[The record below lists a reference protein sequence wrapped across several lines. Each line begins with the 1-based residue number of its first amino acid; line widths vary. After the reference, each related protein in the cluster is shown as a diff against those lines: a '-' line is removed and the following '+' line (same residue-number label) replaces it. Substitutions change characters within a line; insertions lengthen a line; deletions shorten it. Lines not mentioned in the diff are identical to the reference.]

1 MKRRPN
7 PTLAG
12 SLSSMLFLLLMS
24 VATAGTNTI
33 ETPTYSTA
41 DGKHRGDITV
51 TPLMSNQV
59 ADKMGKFRLSYSL
72 WTLVGEPVQD
82 YLFSWDWPKGEITVG
97 NAMIDGKQVPV
108 TTKDLAKYPDLLGR
122 FVAVKPVGLTL
133 TASIDFYPK
142 GKPGQA
148 AWAGPEW
155 VGRLTIKPDFIQ
167 AAGKPGLSFSPG
179 SPDWADF
186 FSLIP
191 VSHEPAG
198 KAERARLHKKIWAE
212 SREVR
217 LRNLEITQIEWPD
230 GEFTSILRD
239 YARLESQEG
248 KIADTKPTEPKEPK
262 INPFELAIAKN
273 ATKAA
278 NPFENPAPKTESAAP
293 NLTASQTGRGWKY
306 LTREESTAPSFPAT
320 QTGIPQTQTSSTSA
334 EAHSTHDSNT
344 RVIYAVV
351 SNWLSP
357 VLEHRFHL
365 SASGAPGCEQNPEC
379 REQMAKD
386 KANQQ
391 IFNAFQRSRAYGVFN
406 IEWSPGT
413 DIKAKQFEVATD
425 AHNAGRILSLGDIIG
440 KGNFNDMESW
450 AKSVADEMVSPPP
463 GFRFFRS
470 NYNVR
475 YYANRADAIASIK
488 PSNFQKIE
496 AARQPMRLKDGKQ

>member
-7 PTLAG
+7 PALAG
-12 SLSSMLFLLLMS
+12 SLPSTLFLLLMS
-24 VATAGTNTI
+24 VATAGTNTV

-59 ADKMGKFRLSYSL
+59 ADKMGKFRLSYAL

-191 VSHEPAG
+191 ASHEPAG
-198 KAERARLHKKIWAE
+198 TTERARKHKMIWAE

-217 LRNLEITQIEWPD
+217 LRDFQITKIEWPE

-239 YARLESQEG
+239 YAGLERPTAKTAQTRAVAPKKTKVNPFDALAESKTKLNPFDAVTEN
-248 KIADTKPTEPKEPK
+248 KVATTKP
-262 INPFELAIAKN
+262 NPFEEGERKVS
-273 ATKAA
+273 
-278 NPFENPAPKTESAAP
+278 ENAP
-293 NLTASQTGRGWKY
+293 NTH
-306 LTREESTAPSFPAT
+306 APA
-320 QTGIPQTQTSSTSA
+320 GDRTQTSSTST
-334 EAHSTHDSNT
+334 EAHSTQDSNT
-344 RVIYAVV
+344 RVFYAVV
-351 SNWLSP
+351 RNSLSP
-357 VLEHRFHL
+357 PFPREHSFHF
-365 SASGAPGCEQNPEC
+365 GPCNKQCEEA
-379 REQMAKD
+379 EAKD
-386 KANQQ
+386 SANFR
-391 IFNAFQRSRAYGVFN
+391 IFAAFPKSKGIGILA
-406 IEWSPGT
+406 IEWPAGAASKNP
-413 DIKAKQFEVATD
+413 QFEVIKSGQFIGQISNLKSTI
-425 AHNAGRILSLGDIIG
+425 GRV
-440 KGNFNDMESW
+440 NFEYLDSW
-450 AKSVADEMVSPPP
+450 SRSVAAEIVSAPPEFR
-463 GFRFFRS
+463 GFSSKILISYFADHAGAISDVERS
-470 NYNVR
+470 GWRKVDVSR
-475 YYANRADAIASIK
+475 
-488 PSNFQKIE
+488 P
-496 AARQPMRLKDGKQ
+496 PMKLKAGTQ